1 MSAHSVR
8 FPDSAADGAEL
19 ARLALARGEAFM
31 RTVHAYTP
39 ADGALS
45 EQFDQTTGAP
55 SSAKHLSW
63 SYAAFITAAASW
75 QLACRPT
82 PDAVPPMRP
91 AGTA

>member
-1 MSAHSVR
+1 VR
-8 FPDSAADGAEL
+8 
-19 ARLALARGEAFM
+19 
-31 RTVHAYTP
+31 AYTP
-39 ADGALS
+39 EDGALS

-63 SYAAFITAAASW
+63 SYAAFLTAAASR

-82 PDAVPPMRP
+82 PDAVPPMKP